1 MQIRCQLLSRIVFL
15 NDDLHKQK
23 QFMYTPQLL
32 QLSAVV
38 NHRLGDKYKGKCVNK
53 VLYFLRCTCIPYGG
67 EKHFCQV
74 ALFSGACLHI
84 FPSNQSISMIL

>member
-1 MQIRCQLLSRIVFL
+1 MQIRRQLLSNIVFL

-23 QFMYTPQLL
+23 QFMSTLQLP

-53 VLYFLRCTCIPYGG
+53 ALHFLRCTSYTPYGSI
-67 EKHFCQV
+67 
-74 ALFSGACLHI
+74 SGACLRI
-84 FPSNQSISMIL
+84 FASNQSVFMTL